1 MPSMCCS
8 GTGSGRSRYLAA
20 RLFRE
25 LNWPRSAEANRL
37 TSCACRFYR
46 QESSFCSG
54 IPTVTFFLL
63 QNLISRKRDRLVYQ
77 ERKDYMKLSAIF
89 KSLLP
94 ALALLLGT
102 SAFAASKGTF
112 YVDESVTVSG
122 HQLAPGQYQVKWEG
136 IGPDVQVGILSQGKL
151 VTTVPAH
158 LIALSHGEV
167 NDATVWN
174 KNDDGTR
181 SLQEIDFAG
190 KKYALD
196 FRSEPATPESMPQT
210 DNN

>member
-1 MPSMCCS
+1 
-8 GTGSGRSRYLAA
+8 
-20 RLFRE
+20 
-25 LNWPRSAEANRL
+25 
-37 TSCACRFYR
+37 
-46 QESSFCSG
+46 
-54 IPTVTFFLL
+54 
-63 QNLISRKRDRLVYQ
+63 
-77 ERKDYMKLSAIF
+77 MKLSAIF

-122 HQLAPGQYQVKWEG
+122 HQLARGEYQVKWEG
-136 IGPDVQVGILSQGKL
+136 IGPDVQVGILSQGKP

-167 NDATVWN
+167 NDAAVWN

-196 FRSEPATPESMPQT
+196 FRSEAAAPESMPQT

>member
-1 MPSMCCS
+1 
-8 GTGSGRSRYLAA
+8 
-20 RLFRE
+20 
-25 LNWPRSAEANRL
+25 
-37 TSCACRFYR
+37 
-46 QESSFCSG
+46 
-54 IPTVTFFLL
+54 
-63 QNLISRKRDRLVYQ
+63 
-77 ERKDYMKLSAIF
+77 MKLSAIF

-122 HQLAPGQYQVKWEG
+122 HQLARGEYQVKWEG
-136 IGPDVQVGILSQGKL
+136 IGPDVQVNILSFEGKL

-158 LIALSHGEV
+158 LIELDRRGDNNAAVLNTNH
-167 NDATVWN
+167 
-174 KNDDGTR
+174 DGTR
-181 SLQEIDFAG
+181 SVQEIDFAG

-196 FRSEPATPESMPQT
+196 FRSEPAAPESMPQT

>member
-1 MPSMCCS
+1 
-8 GTGSGRSRYLAA
+8 
-20 RLFRE
+20 
-25 LNWPRSAEANRL
+25 
-37 TSCACRFYR
+37 
-46 QESSFCSG
+46 
-54 IPTVTFFLL
+54 
-63 QNLISRKRDRLVYQ
+63 
-77 ERKDYMKLSAIF
+77 MKLSAIF

-102 SAFAASKGTF
+102 SAFATSKGTF

-122 HQLAPGQYQVKWEG
+122 HQLARGEYQVKWEG

-158 LIALSHGEV
+158 LIELDRRGDNNAAVLNTNH
-167 NDATVWN
+167 
-174 KNDDGTR
+174 DGTR
-181 SLQEIDFAG
+181 SVQEIDFAG

-196 FRSEPATPESMPQT
+196 FRSEPAAPESMPQT